1 MANTDDVINVA
12 QGKFEKLIG
21 EDRSGVGK
29 SEQGVVR
36 ENSPQAHSPCM
47 QNRFMTET
55 AQAGV
60 PVHYVNLFADN
71 DVSEYGEEGED
82 RRHSRLAVYD
92 EEGNVVDLE
101 SIGEVPDSGAPLV
114 CMGNDDHFMAA
125 INEFLRLLALYMRGQ
140 PSGIRTVDS

>member
-12 QGKFEKLIG
+12 QGKLEQLIG

-29 SEQGVVR
+29 SEQGVVS

-47 QNRFMTET
+47 KNRFMTET

-60 PVHYVNLFADN
+60 SVDYVDLFADD
-71 DVSEYGEEGED
+71 DVPEYGEEGED
-82 RRHSRLAVYD
+82 CRHSRFAVYN
-92 EEGNVVDLE
+92 EEWNVVDLE

-125 INEFLRLLALYMRGQ
+125 IYEFLHL
-140 PSGIRTVDS
+140 